1 MASAAQTPAQPQW
14 TPSHNPWLIAVA
26 VMLATFME
34 VLDTSVANVS
44 LPHIAGNLS
53 ATTDE
58 ATWVLT
64 SYLVANAII
73 LPATNWLGQLFGRK
87 RFLVSCIVIFTLAS
101 ALCGIANSLGFL
113 IIARVLQGAGGGAL
127 QPISQ
132 AVLLESFPP
141 QKRGAAMAVFAMGVV
156 VAPILGPTL
165 GGWITDNYSWRW
177 IFYINLPIGTMA
189 VLMANAMVEDPPYL
203 QRISAANI
211 DYIGFGLLS
220 IWLATLQYMLDKGQ
234 ELDWFSSTPILACAI
249 ISGAAFVAFIIREL
263 TTAHPIVDLRVLKN
277 RNFAVGSVMIL
288 LLGALLY
295 GTTAILPLFMQNL
308 LHYTALDAGIAMS
321 PRGIGALLMT
331 IIVGRIVGKVSS
343 RVLIGAGFLLLGY
356 SCFMLGNINLTIG
369 RGSII
374 LPIIIS
380 GVAISLIFV
389 PLTTSTMG
397 TLSQQ
402 QIGNAS
408 GIFNLMRNVGGSV
421 GIAMITTL
429 VARTAQMNQ
438 AILSPHMST
447 FNPVLQQRLAAIQ
460 AGLAQHGS
468 NWDAMKQAPR
478 VLYGMLQQQAAL
490 LSYVNNFRFFAVTCV
505 VSAPLVLLFKKVRK
519 PAGSVLAH

>member
-1 MASAAQTPAQPQW
+1 MAANASSAAPPWAPPA
-14 TPSHNPWLIAVA
+14 HNPWLIAIA

-53 ATTDE
+53 ASTDE

-87 RFLVSCIVIFTLAS
+87 RFLIGCILLFTFAS
-101 ALCGIANSLGFL
+101 ALCGVAGSLGFL
-113 IIARVLQGAGGGAL
+113 ILARVLQGAGGGAL

-132 AVLLESFPP
+132 AILLESFPP

-177 IFYINLPIGTMA
+177 IFYINLPIGALA
-189 VLMANAMVEDPPYL
+189 VLMANAVVEDPAYL
-203 QRISAANI
+203 KRISATNI
-211 DYIGFGLLS
+211 DYVGFGLLG
-220 IWLATLQYMLDKGQ
+220 IWLATLQYLLDKGQ
-234 ELDWFSSTPILACAI
+234 ELDWFSSRTIVWCAV
-249 ISGAAFVAFIIREL
+249 ISGAAFIGFLVREL
-263 TTAHPIVDLRVLKN
+263 KTKFPIVDLRVLRN
-277 RNFAVGSVMIL
+277 RNFAVGSALIL

-308 LHYTALDAGIAMS
+308 LHYTALEAGIAMS

-331 IIVGRIVGKVSS
+331 LIVGRLVGKVSS
-343 RVLIGAGFLLLGY
+343 RMLIGAGFLLLGY
-356 SCFMLGNINLTIG
+356 ACFMLGKINLNIG
-369 RGSII
+369 MSSII
-374 LPIIIS
+374 IPIIIS

-389 PLTTSTMG
+389 PLTTATMG
-397 TLSQQ
+397 TLSQE

-429 VARTAQMNQ
+429 VARGAQANQ
-438 AILSPHMST
+438 AILSSHLSP
-447 FNPVLQQRLAAIQ
+447 FNPLVQERLQQAHAALARSGGDWQ
-460 AGLAQHGS
+460 AMQ
-468 NWDAMKQAPR
+468 QAPR
-478 VLYGMLQQQAAL
+478 VLYGLLQQQAAL
-490 LSYVNNFRFFAVTCV
+490 VSYVQNFQLFALTCLL
-505 VSAPLVLLFKKVRK
+505 SAPLVLLFKKVRR
-519 PAGSVLAH
+519 PVGPIAAH